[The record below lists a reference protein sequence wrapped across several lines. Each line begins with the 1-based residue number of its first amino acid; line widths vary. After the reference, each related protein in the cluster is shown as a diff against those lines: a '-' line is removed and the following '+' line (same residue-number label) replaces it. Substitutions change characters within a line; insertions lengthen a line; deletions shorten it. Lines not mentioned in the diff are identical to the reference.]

1 MLLVLDEQSGFI
13 ELSDSWDF
21 ACVVAGSVIADLAL
35 AYRIDTDLEKLRL
48 INPAPTGDPI
58 LDETL
63 EEIVAEERVFNT
75 QYWIEKNTGRT
86 ERVVDEVLARLVEN
100 DILQYET
107 GGFWELSS
115 SVSRSRSYESSEGT
129 KLQEAKTRILS
140 IVLNDEIPAP
150 RDVLLISLLH
160 SCQFM
165 KLLLTEEEYQE
176 KLERIE
182 LLAAADLI
190 GQSIASSIQQTS
202 LLPRPRAKIGMSA
215 IPKVGWFDLLRVK
228 AFHKGN
234 LPYGFCEVHKKF
246 GPVIQTPLKFGKSR
260 AVLVTGPDINR
271 WVNKYGRLYLR
282 TKDYISDFAAVFGA
296 SRVMPG
302 MDGAEHYRLRK
313 ATRAAYSRFA
323 LVQVLPE
330 LFHFIRKSL
339 GTWNT
344 DEEFVVATKICN
356 HVSSQVSNLLIGV
369 DCAHYIDELLAYKDR
384 ALTVHVQKALP
395 EWTLRTP
402 KMKRAKKHVAELL
415 NAIKAAHTPAL
426 REGKPPEPADA
437 YMQLHR
443 QDPQFM
449 PETDLTFPFAA
460 ALVASLYV
468 GNALAFTLYNL
479 LKHPDVF
486 AQVAA
491 EGEALFGNGRL
502 PVPEDFDGDKVDVTR
517 RAFLESER
525 LYPVIPMQLRTV
537 MNHCVVA
544 GVELEPHTLLMIGHT
559 STHYME
565 EFFTN
570 PQEFDIDRFQP
581 EREERLQQGVFVPYG
596 LGTHHCMGHRYL
608 ELQCIVNLL
617 FIAYHFDL
625 ELSPSN
631 YKMRINPFSNLSPS
645 KKMKIR
651 VAKIKHPVPQV

>member
-35 AYRIDTDLEKLRL
+35 AYRIDTDLEKLRV
-48 INPAPTGDPI
+48 IDSTPTGDPI
-58 LDETL
+58 LDEL
-63 EEIVAEERVFNT
+63 LSEIAGEEREFNT
-75 QYWIEKNTGRT
+75 QYWIEKSTSRT
-86 ERVVDEVLARLVEN
+86 EKVVDEVLQRLVEN

-115 SVSRSRSYESSEGT
+115 SVSRTQSYTSSEGT
-129 KLQEAKTRILS
+129 NLQEAKSRILNV
-140 IVLNDEIPAP
+140 VLNEEIPSP

-165 KLLLTEEEYQE
+165 KLLLMEEDYLE

-182 LLAAADLI
+182 FLAQADLI

-202 LLPRPRAKIGMSA
+202 LLPRPRAKIGMA
-215 IPKVGWFDLLRVK
+215 ALPKVTWRDFARVK
-228 AFHKGN
+228 EFYDGN
-234 LPYGFCEVHKKF
+234 LPRALCSVHKKF
-246 GPVIQTPLKFGKSR
+246 GPVIQSPLKIGKSR
-260 AVLVTGPDINR
+260 AVLITGPEVNR

-282 TKDYISDFAAVFGA
+282 TRDYISDFAAVFGA
-296 SRVMPG
+296 ARVMPG

-313 ATRAAYSRFA
+313 ATSRAYSRNA
-323 LVQVLPE
+323 LVQMLPD
-330 LFHFIRKSL
+330 LFHWNRKSL
-339 GTWNT
+339 GTWKAN
-344 DEEFVVATKICN
+344 DVFVAATKCCN
-356 HVSSQVSNLLIGV
+356 HVSSQVSNLLVSV

-395 EWTLRTP
+395 QWTLRTP
-402 KMKRAKKHVAELL
+402 RMKRAEKLVTELI
-415 NAIKAAHTPAL
+415 NSIKAAHTPVL
-426 REGKPPEPADA
+426 REGKTQEPADA
-437 YMQLHR
+437 YLELHR

-449 PETDLTFPFAA
+449 PETDLSFPFAA
-460 ALVASLYV
+460 ALVASLYI

-479 LKHPDVF
+479 LKHPDVY

-491 EGEALFGNGRL
+491 EGEALFGNGRQ
-502 PVPEDFDGDKVDVTR
+502 PAPEEFDGDKIDVTR

-525 LYPVIPMQLRTV
+525 LYPVIPVQLRTV
-537 MNHCVVA
+537 MNRCVVA
-544 GVELEPHTLLMIGHT
+544 GVELEPHTLVMVGHT
-559 STHYME
+559 GTHYME

-570 PQEFDIDRFQP
+570 PLEFDIDRFLP
-581 EREERLQQGVFVPYG
+581 EREEQLPTGVYVPYG

-625 ELSPSN
+625 ELSPAN
-631 YKMRINPFSNLSPS
+631 YKLRINPFSNLSPS